1 MIDQLINRAA
11 SLHQAGWPAEAL
23 QAVEEALARAPDAA
37 EVLAMHAA
45 LLEALGRQTEAL
57 DSLIRATAAA
67 PGWAGAWHSKGV
79 VLGELGRMAEAVE
92 AFDRAL
98 ALQPSPQAWND
109 RAVALRLLGRLDEAL
124 ASFDRSLEAAPDQEG
139 VRFARGVVLLGL
151 DRAAE
156 ALQVFQRAAARCP
169 DSADALAGRASALAA
184 LRQFEAALPDFEA
197 ALRIAP
203 ERADFWF
210 NSAGPLIALQRF
222 DEALEAL
229 GRTLALEPGHPG
241 AQIKRGEVLC
251 ETGRIAEGMEQI
263 ARLAQ
268 QVYADGAP
276 MNEEPVRAPEA
287 KHRHDDEQR
296 AWLAARGVAAPR
308 GLHIDGGD
316 RVAGP
321 AVNPANQETVAS
333 QWAASEP
340 NMVVIDQLLTP
351 PALEGLQRFCRGSTV
366 WRRSFRQ
373 GYLGAFPEHGFAC
386 PLLAQIAEELRE
398 VFPTVLGQHGLL
410 LTWGFKYDS
419 RQGGIL
425 THADPAAVNVNFW
438 ITPDEANLDPE
449 SGGMVVWDA
458 MAPPEWE
465 FRRANSD
472 NAAIK
477 SFLEES
483 GARATTIPY
492 RANRAVVF
500 DSNLF
505 HKTDRIEFRD
515 GYENRRINVT
525 MLYGRRN
532 FFNF

>member
-1 MIDQLINRAA
+1 MIDQLVNRAA
-11 SLHQAGWPAEAL
+11 SLHQAGRPAEAL
-23 QAVEEALARAPDAA
+23 QAVEAALASAPDAA
-37 EVLAMHAA
+37 EVLALHAA
-45 LLEALGRQTEAL
+45 LLGAMGRRAEALA
-57 DSLIRATAAA
+57 SLTRATNAA
-67 PGWAGAWHSKGV
+67 PGWADAWHSKGV

-98 ALQPSPQAWND
+98 ALQPSPQAWNN
-109 RAVALRLLGRLDEAL
+109 RAAALRLLGRLDEAL
-124 ASFDRSLEAAPDQEG
+124 ASFDRSLETAPDQEG
-139 VRFARGVVLLGL
+139 VRLARGVVLLGL

-156 ALQVFQRAAARCP
+156 ALEAFERALARRP
-169 DSADALAGRASALAA
+169 DWADALAGRASALAA

-197 ALRIAP
+197 ALRIAAA
-203 ERADFWF
+203 RADFWF

-222 DEALEAL
+222 DEALAAL
-229 GRTLALEPGHPG
+229 DRTLALAPGHPG
-241 AQIKRGEVLC
+241 AQLRRGEVLC

-268 QVYADGAP
+268 QVHADGASPVDEP
-276 MNEEPVRAPEA
+276 MRAPEA
-287 KHRHDDEQR
+287 KQRHDEEQR
-296 AWLAARGVAAPR
+296 AWLAARGVAVVR

-321 AVNPANQETVAS
+321 AVNPANQKIVAGR
-333 QWAASEP
+333 WAASDP
-340 NMVVIDQLLTP
+340 KMVVIDQLLTP

-398 VFPTVLGQHGLL
+398 VFPTVLGEHGLL

-419 RQGGIL
+419 KLGGIL

-458 MAPPEWE
+458 VAPPAWE

-477 SFLEES
+477 AFLEES
-483 GARATTIPY
+483 GARATTVPY
-492 RANRAVVF
+492 RENRAVVF

-505 HKTDRIEFRD
+505 HKTDRIDFRD